1 MTNKDSFNGGTN
13 IGVGNTAGGDIYV
26 AGRDVHIQKNGE
38 ERPVAKYEAKVI
50 WKTPLTKSVL
60 SLSGILSS
68 LASAFTIF
76 KSIEP
81 LINWFRNSKTGQFK
95 GINENFVFI
104 FLGIFLLTIII
115 FYLRSITSKETR
127 YPLMFNYAL
136 SGIGNRLSIEKVEVA
151 ACPICNGKMKYYN
164 KPIAWD
170 RIIDSNGN
178 EKRIVTERVPALECK
193 RNSKHWAEVDPAEYK
208 V

>member
-50 WKTPLTKSVL
+50 WKTPLTK
-60 SLSGILSS
+60 
-68 LASAFTIF
+68 
-76 KSIEP
+76 
-81 LINWFRNSKTGQFK
+81 
-95 GINENFVFI
+95 
-104 FLGIFLLTIII
+104 
-115 FYLRSITSKETR
+115 SITSKETR

-193 RNSKHWAEVDPAEYK
+193 RNSKHWAEVDPAEDK

>member
-1 MTNKDSFNGGTN
+1 MLLVEMFIFKKKDE
-13 IGVGNTAGGDIYV
+13 
-26 AGRDVHIQKNGE
+26 K
-38 ERPVAKYEAKVI
+38 PVAEYEAKVI

-60 SLSGILSS
+60 SFSGILSS
-68 LASAFTIF
+68 VASAFTIF
-76 KSIEP
+76 KGIEP
-81 LINWFRNSKTGQFK
+81 LINWFRNSNTGQFK
-95 GINENFVFI
+95 GINENFLFF

-127 YPLMFNYAL
+127 QPLMFNYAL

-170 RIIDSNGN
+170 RVIDPNGK

-193 RNSKHWAEVDPAEYK
+193 RNSKHWFEVDPAEDK
-208 V
+208 I

>member
-13 IGVGNTAGGDIYV
+13 IGVGNTAGGDIYA
-26 AGRDVHIQKNGE
+26 AGRDVYIQKKDDK
-38 ERPVAKYEAKVI
+38 PVAEYEAKVI

-60 SLSGILSS
+60 GFSGILSS
-68 LASAFTIF
+68 VASAFTIF
-76 KSIEP
+76 KGIEP
-81 LINWFRNSKTGQFK
+81 LINWFRNSNTGQFK
-95 GINENFVFI
+95 GINENFLFI

-127 YPLMFNYAL
+127 QPLMFNYAL

-151 ACPICNGKMKYYN
+151 ACPICNGKMKYDN
-164 KPIAWD
+164 KPTAWD
-170 RIIDSNGN
+170 RVIDPNGK

-193 RNSKHWAEVDPAEYK
+193 RNSKHWFEVDPAEDK
-208 V
+208 I

>member
-13 IGVGNTAGGDIYV
+13 IGVGNTAGGDIFA
-26 AGRDVHIQKNGE
+26 AGRDIYIQKKDE
-38 ERPVAKYEAKVI
+38 KPVAEYEAKVI

-60 SLSGILSS
+60 SFSGILSS
-68 LASAFTIF
+68 VASAFTIF
-76 KSIEP
+76 KGIEP
-81 LINWFRNSKTGQFK
+81 LISWFRNSNTGQFK
-95 GINENFVFI
+95 GINENFLFI

-127 YPLMFNYAL
+127 QPLMFNYAL
-136 SGIGNRLSIEKVEVA
+136 SGIGNRLSVEKVEVA

-170 RIIDSNGN
+170 REIAPNGK
-178 EKRIVTERVPALECK
+178 EKLIVTERVPALECK
-193 RNSKHWAEVDPAEYK
+193 RNSKHWFEVDPAEDK
-208 V
+208 I